1 MPEFEGK
8 DTQCLSGYNADWGS
22 NKNRAMNNI
31 SARSTVTLLAVTAL
45 AFSPSVWAHDAEV
58 HESDAP
64 PLILGVLD
72 FPNSGTAEAQDA
84 FSRGV
89 KFLHSFEFEDART
102 AFVEAQEI
110 DPEFVMAIWGE
121 AMTRN
126 YPIWARQ
133 ERDEGLEALT
143 KLKPISERNATARE
157 ERYLDAVFILYGDGD
172 KPTRDIA
179 YMNAMQTMY
188 EDYPE
193 DLEAAAF
200 YSLSILGSVYERD
213 FRTYMKAASI
223 AEEVFAK
230 QPQHPGAA
238 HYMIHSYDDQIHAPL
253 GLRAA
258 RAYTK
263 IAPNASHAQHMVSH
277 IYTSLGMWDEVIE
290 ANRTS
295 VRVSEDSMKRAGR
308 EQALRSK
315 HALHWLEYGLLQQG
329 HFDEAVDTLQMMKED
344 ALALPNGYNLRH
356 AGYMRASYLVEAPQA
371 ARILPPTDTTELG
384 LYDVALE
391 CFSTAFEAIVNS
403 DLETARSELALLDEQ
418 IDAAV
423 VMTVEEGLHEID
435 TAESEEDYLL
445 ATVVARQIDALLK
458 FHRGETDAALVL
470 MMSAAEAENSQ
481 PMYYGPP
488 HVPKPSNELTGE
500 MLLTLGRAEEAANYF
515 SVSLQRSTGRSQSLL
530 GLARAQ
536 EANDDARAAETWQTL
551 ENNWRGKISDIR
563 DLEYTWLGGT

>member
-1 MPEFEGK
+1 M
-8 DTQCLSGYNADWGS
+8 TY
-22 NKNRAMNNI
+22 I
-31 SARSTVTLLAVTAL
+31 SARLTSIVLAATLLGLSA
-45 AFSPSVWAHDAEV
+45 SVWAQGVEV
-58 HESDAP
+58 HENDAP

-72 FPNSGTAEAQDA
+72 FPNSGAAEAQDT

-89 KFLHSFEFEDART
+89 KLLHSFEFDDARD

-110 DPEFVMAIWGE
+110 DSGFVMAIWGE

-126 YPIWARQ
+126 YPIWASQ
-133 ERDEGLEALT
+133 ERDEALEALS
-143 KLKPISERNATARE
+143 KLAPLGDRKATARE
-157 ERYLDAVFILYGDGD
+157 ERYLDAVFTLYGEGD

-179 YMNAMQTMY
+179 YMNAMQKMY
-188 EDYPE
+188 EDYPD

-258 RAYTK
+258 REYSK
-263 IAPNASHAQHMVSH
+263 IAPNAAHAQHMVSH

-290 ANRTS
+290 ANRNS
-295 VRVSEDSMKRAGR
+295 VRVSEESMVRAGR
-308 EQALRSK
+308 EQARRSK
-315 HALHWLEYGLLQQG
+315 HALHWLEYGLMQQG
-329 HFDEAVDTLQMMKED
+329 RFDEARDTLEMMKED
-344 ALALPNGYNLRH
+344 AAALPIGGNLRH
-356 AGYMRASYLVEAPQA
+356 AGYMRASYAVEVPHG
-371 ARILPPTDTTELG
+371 ARILPPTDTAELG

-391 CFSTAFEAIVNS
+391 CFSTAFLAIVNG
-403 DLETARSELALLDEQ
+403 DPETARGELVLLDSE
-418 IDAAV
+418 IDATEV
-423 VMTVEEGLHEID
+423 LTVEEGLHESE
-435 TAESEEDYLL
+435 TGASEEDYLL
-445 ATVVARQIDALLK
+445 ATVMARQIDALLK
-458 FHRGETDAALVL
+458 FRRGETDAALVL
-470 MMSAAEAENSQ
+470 MMSAAEAESSQ

-500 MLLTLGRAEEAANYF
+500 MLLSLGRSEEAITYF
-515 SVSLQRSTGRSQSLL
+515 TESLNRSTARTQSLL

-536 EANDDARAAETWQTL
+536 EAVGDPEAAKTWQAL
-551 ENNWRGKISDIR
+551 ETNWRGDFSAIR
-563 DLEYTWLGGT
+563 DLKYSWLGDS

>member
-1 MPEFEGK
+1 MK
-8 DTQCLSGYNADWGS
+8 SKCLHY
-22 NKNRAMNNI
+22 
-31 SARSTVTLLAVTAL
+31 SALLLLVTSFSTA
-45 AFSPSVWAHDAEV
+45 SWAHEEEV
-58 HESDAP
+58 HENDAP
-64 PLILGVLD
+64 PLILGVLY
-72 FPNSGTAEAQDA
+72 FPNSGAADAQDA
-84 FSRGV
+84 FDRGV
-89 KFLHSFEFEDART
+89 KLLHSFEFEDARA

-110 DPEFVMAIWGE
+110 DPGFAMAIWGE

-126 YPIWARQ
+126 YPIWASQ
-133 ERDEGLEALT
+133 ERDEALEALS
-143 KLKPISERNATARE
+143 KLAPLGERKATARE
-157 ERYLDAVFILYGDGD
+157 ERYLDAAFILYGEGD

-179 YMNAMQTMY
+179 YMNAMQRMY
-188 EDYPE
+188 EDYPQ

-258 RAYTK
+258 REYSK

-277 IYTSLGMWDEVIE
+277 IYTSLGMWDEVIQ

-295 VRVSEDSMKRAGR
+295 VKVSEDSMKRAGR
-308 EQALRSK
+308 EQARRSK

-329 HFDEAVDTLQMMKED
+329 RFDEARETLVMMRDD
-344 ALALPNGYNLRH
+344 AVALPIGGNLRH
-356 AGYMRASYLVEAPQA
+356 AGYMRASYAVEVPHGE
-371 ARILPPTDTTELG
+371 RILPPTDTSTLG

-391 CFSTAFEAIVNS
+391 CFSTAFLAIVNG
-403 DLETARSELALLDEQ
+403 DLETARSELVMLDTE
-418 IDAAV
+418 IDAAEV
-423 VMTVEEGLHEID
+423 LSVEEGLHESE
-435 TAESEEDYLL
+435 TGESEEDYLL
-445 ATVVARQIDALLK
+445 ATVIARQIDALLK
-458 FHRGETDAALVL
+458 FRRGETEEALVL
-470 MMSAAEAENSQ
+470 MLSASELESSQ

-500 MLLTLGRAEEAANYF
+500 MLLSLGRPEEAMSYF
-515 SVSLQRSTGRSQSLL
+515 AEALNRSTARTQSLL

-536 EANDDARAAETWQTL
+536 EAVGDPRAAETWQTL
-551 ENNWRGKISDIR
+551 ESNWRTEISVIR
-563 DLEYTWLGGT
+563 DLQYSWLSES

>member
-1 MPEFEGK
+1 MTKTTFR
-8 DTQCLSGYNADWGS
+8 LVSLIVA
-22 NKNRAMNNI
+22 AI
-31 SARSTVTLLAVTAL
+31 VVT
-45 AFSPSVWAHDAEV
+45 FSPPASAHEADV
-58 HESDAP
+58 HENDAV
-64 PLILGVLD
+64 PLILGVLY
-72 FPNSGTAEAQDA
+72 FPNSGAAYAQNA
-84 FSRGV
+84 FDRGV
-89 KFLHSFEFEDART
+89 KLLHSFEFEDARD

-110 DPEFVMAIWGE
+110 DPGFVMAIWGE
-121 AMTRN
+121 AMARN

-133 ERDEGLEALT
+133 ERDEALEALS
-143 KLKPISERNATARE
+143 KLAPIGERKATARE
-157 ERYLDAVFILYGDGD
+157 ERYLDAVFTLYGEGD

-179 YMNAMQTMY
+179 YMNAMQKMY
-188 EDYPE
+188 EDYPQ

-230 QPQHPGAA
+230 QPKHPGAA

-258 RAYTK
+258 RAYSK

-295 VRVSEDSMKRAGR
+295 VKVSEESLKRAGR
-308 EQALRSK
+308 DQAGRSK

-329 HFDEAVDTLQMMKED
+329 RIDEARDTLQMMNED
-344 ALALPNGYNLRH
+344 ALALPEGYNLRH
-356 AGYMRASYLVEAPQA
+356 AGYMRASYAVEVPHG
-371 ARILPPTDTTELG
+371 ARILPPTDTAELG

-391 CFSTAFEAIVNS
+391 CFSTAFLAIVNG
-403 DLETARSELALLDEQ
+403 DPETARSELVLLDSE
-418 IDAAV
+418 IDATEV
-423 VMTVEEGLHEID
+423 LTVEEGLHESE
-435 TAESEEDYLL
+435 TGASEEDYLL
-445 ATVVARQIDALLK
+445 ATVIARQIDALLK
-458 FHRGETDAALVL
+458 FRRGETDEALVL
-470 MMSAAEAENSQ
+470 MMSAAEAESSQ

-500 MLLTLGRAEEAANYF
+500 MLLSVGRPEEAITYF
-515 SVSLQRSTGRSQSLL
+515 TESLNRSTARTQSLL

-536 EANDDARAAETWQTL
+536 EAVGDPEAAKTWQAL
-551 ENNWRGKISDIR
+551 ETNWRGDFSAIR
-563 DLEYTWLGGT
+563 DLKYSWLGDS